1 MNKINTGIWL
11 DFKDAYIVTLDEY
24 GQASAHHVPSEIV
37 HQAVKGGSRSK
48 SPWGPQFSPPDK
60 NVLERDKHAES
71 RFYEQIIKN
80 IHADTDGIVI
90 FGPAEAKFG
99 LKKAINDIKHYKPQL
114 RDVLTSDY
122 LSQNEIVV
130 LIRNYFKNPD
140 DFK

>member
-24 GQASAHHVPSEIV
+24 GQASVQHLPSEIV
-37 HQAVKGGSRSK
+37 HQAVKGGARSK

-71 RFYEQIIKN
+71 RYYEQIIKN
-80 IHADTDGIVI
+80 IHADTDSIVI
-90 FGPAEAKFG
+90 FGPAEAKLG
-99 LKKAINDIKHYKPQL
+99 LKKAIGEIKHYKPQL

-122 LSQNEIVV
+122 LSQNEVVV